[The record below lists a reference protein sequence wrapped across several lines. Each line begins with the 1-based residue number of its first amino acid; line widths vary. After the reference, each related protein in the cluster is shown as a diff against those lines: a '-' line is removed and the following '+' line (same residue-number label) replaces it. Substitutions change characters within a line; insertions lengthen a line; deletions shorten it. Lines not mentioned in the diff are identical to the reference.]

1 MPGKVRLSI
10 LSLLALAFFVHGVAG
25 GQTLQLFIPCS
36 AAANTTLEGLLVGME
51 ITSLQGDNCSW
62 QFSYQ
67 FLQPQTDMNS
77 LTKLSSLTLDMGINL
92 VEDSCWTGCISN
104 VSVSSSWNF
113 NENSCSCMN
122 KSYVF
127 NIARTGVTPVM
138 GQITLVDGLGERV
151 VCSALVFSP
160 CSSNNTINMT
170 DLCPL
175 HNPLG
180 IVAPASDDCSAIG
193 IPSSMHASAA
203 KHPDLSAGAIAGIV
217 IGALAGAAIVGALAG
232 TTIGGIGYL
241 VWRSTSHPSTTMLG
255 ATEALPFEINQAVNN
270 PVYVSSSD
278 MTYNPTYEAPI

>member
-104 VSVSSSWNF
+104 VSVSSSWNVSF

-203 KHPDLSAGAIAGIV
+203 KHPETTRSFSGSHCRHSYWGTGRSSNCRCTGRNNNRWDWLSRLEVHQPPKYNDVGRHRGF
-217 IGALAGAAIVGALAG
+217 AL
-232 TTIGGIGYL
+232 
-241 VWRSTSHPSTTMLG
+241 
-255 ATEALPFEINQAVNN
+255 
-270 PVYVSSSD
+270 
-278 MTYNPTYEAPI
+278 